1 VYSSDE
7 KVRRKRVLISADYKT
22 AMKLSD
28 FYKMFFMLQNTKLTA
43 DPCFKTK
50 KQIKKTVSELQQKYT
65 NINFTA
71 QIGKDH
77 HDSVD
82 KQLKYSLLNQS
93 NCYFT
98 DYPPMFN
105 ESPQKLKTTQ
115 TKLFKTTSLRKPNDM
130 LRKCKFTV
138 AILFVMMI
146 MKCSSRGVRAH
157 RL

>member
-1 VYSSDE
+1 M
-7 KVRRKRVLISADYKT
+7 LISADYKT
-22 AMKLSD
+22 AMKLTD

-43 DPCFKTK
+43 DPCLKTK

-65 NINFTA
+65 KINFTA

-77 HDSVD
+77 HDSND

-130 LRKCKFTV
+130 PRKCKFTP
-138 AILFVMMI
+138 LPYF
-146 MKCSSRGVRAH
+146 
-157 RL
+157 L